1 MTAPHP
7 RVGALLP
14 DSLQN
19 KYIIMRHGFS
29 VPNERELIVSSLV
42 EGVKAE
48 YGLTEKGRQQ
58 ARDSAITLLQM
69 LQQQQQATIPIPAE
83 GAVATSSPAAVT
95 TVVIVSSPFSR
106 ARETAQIVADELLL
120 HQQKQQ
126 QQEEGEKQEQQHG
139 ENPNHP
145 KRIALWTPEQPVWVD
160 VALRERNFGE
170 FELQSHENYHRV
182 WAEDAANGDEQTA
195 FGAES
200 CASVWS
206 RVRDL
211 IVRLEGS
218 GMPPSVVVLVSHG
231 DTLQMTQT
239 GVNRNWALSTH
250 RQRDH
255 LNQAEW
261 RLLHV
266 V

>member
-1 MTAPHP
+1 
-7 RVGALLP
+7 
-14 DSLQN
+14 
-19 KYIIMRHGFS
+19 MRHGFS

-69 LQQQQQATIPIPAE
+69 LEQQQAMFPIPGE
-83 GAVATSSPAAVT
+83 GTVATSSPAAVLGGAT
-95 TVVIVSSPFSR
+95 VVPVVIVSSPFSR
-106 ARETAQIVADELLL
+106 ARETAQIVANELLL

-126 QQEEGEKQEQQHG
+126 KEEKQEQG
-139 ENPNHP
+139 ESPNHP

-160 VALRERNFGE
+160 VALRERNFGK